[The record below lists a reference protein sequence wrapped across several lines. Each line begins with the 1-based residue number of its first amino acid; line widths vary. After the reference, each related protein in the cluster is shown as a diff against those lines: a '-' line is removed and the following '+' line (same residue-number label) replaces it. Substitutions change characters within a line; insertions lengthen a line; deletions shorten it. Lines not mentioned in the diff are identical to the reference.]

1 MTKQTESFETHVVQP
16 SRASRFRRFS
26 SFLFLLFALA
36 LGGLG
41 YWWFT
46 QPEKT
51 IELRIGTGP
60 LGSDTRVLMRE
71 VNEVAARHGKPLKLI
86 FVETLDPSEGV
97 SLLNKG
103 HIDLAL
109 IRSNTPVIRDTRM
122 VANIFPEFYQLL
134 IAAETPVYRVTDLTE
149 MKLII
154 PPFGTDGFRAFWTLV
169 DHYNLPLRSLRWE
182 ARPFDEAMAL
192 FLKGDVD
199 GLFTLRSLRDPAMLR
214 FVEDASLKRKKM
226 RFIPI
231 NQARAMALKRPFLGE
246 GLIPQGS
253 YNGED
258 PLPAVNLNTVSLER
272 ILVTK
277 ASVDPDAI
285 RALTEILFENR
296 LDLTIRQPLSQAIR
310 IPNAEN
316 GLSIP
321 LHEGAEQF
329 YNRDQPSFVQEN
341 AEPLALGVTLITIMI
356 SGLFALRARFQ
367 AKQKNVADVYN
378 YHLLDM
384 IKRAQL
390 ADDFEALTAIKL
402 ELSGVLEKIVIALD
416 ADEIT
421 DEGFQSFALIC
432 DQVQTSLTNRRE
444 ELTRI
449 SHS

>member
-1 MTKQTESFETHVVQP
+1 MSVTTESFEAPIVQP
-16 SRASRFRRFS
+16 SRASRFRRLLG
-26 SFLFLLFALA
+26 FLFLIFAIA

-51 IELRIGTGP
+51 VELRIGTGVI
-60 LGSDTRVLMRE
+60 GSDTRVLMRE
-71 VNEVAARHGKPLKLI
+71 VNEVAERHGKPIRLK

-103 HIDLAL
+103 DIDLAL
-109 IRSNTPVIRDTRM
+109 IRSNTPVVRDTRM

-134 IAAETPVYRVTDLTE
+134 IAAETSAYRITDLDQLE
-149 MKLII
+149 VII
-154 PPFGTDGFRAFWTLV
+154 PPFGTDGFRAFWILV
-169 DHYNLPLRSLRWE
+169 DHYNLPLRDLKWE
-182 ARPFDEAMAL
+182 AKPFDEAMER
-192 FLKGDVD
+192 FLKGEVD
-199 GLFTLRSLRDPAMLR
+199 GLFTLRSLRDPAILR
-214 FVEDASLKRKKM
+214 LIEDAALKRKKM
-226 RFIPI
+226 RFVPI
-231 NQARAMALKRPFLGE
+231 NQARAMTLKRPFLDE
-246 GLIPQGS
+246 GHIPQGA
-253 YNGED
+253 YNGQD
-258 PLPAVNLNTVSLER
+258 PLPAVNLNTVSVER

-277 ASVDPDAI
+277 ESVDPEAI
-285 RALTEILFENR
+285 RALTEVLFENR

-310 IPNAEN
+310 IPNIQN

-321 LHEGAEQF
+321 LHEGAESF

-367 AKQKNVADVYN
+367 ARQKNVADVYN

-384 IKRAQL
+384 IKRAEV
-390 ADDFEALTAIKL
+390 AEDYDVLTAIKL
-402 ELSGVLEKIVIALD
+402 EMSSVLEKIVIALD

-432 DQVQTSLTNRRE
+432 DQVQTSLANRRE
-444 ELTRI
+444 ELARI
-449 SHS
+449 QA